1 MESILKGF
9 NGKFLCYSED
19 YDDCF
24 VYPIIKIAKFYQI
37 DMVKMIIK
45 MVRFTVKVF

>member
-24 VYPIIKIAKFYQI
+24 VYPIIKMAKFYQI
-37 DMVKMIIK
+37 DMVNMKVIIK
-45 MVRFTVKVF
+45 INGKDSW